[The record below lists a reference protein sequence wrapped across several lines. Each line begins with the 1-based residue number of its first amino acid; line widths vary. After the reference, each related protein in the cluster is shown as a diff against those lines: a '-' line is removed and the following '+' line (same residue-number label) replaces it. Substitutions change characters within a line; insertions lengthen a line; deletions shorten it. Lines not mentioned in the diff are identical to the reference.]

1 MAMPP
6 GGLHADIN
14 GDGVVDHVQ
23 AHGSGGVDAGGH
35 PVTGADGKPAPDCW
49 AQATS
54 GVPVREH
61 LFGGSVCRG
70 SAGVVRHGS
79 GHFKGE
85 PGGGYVSNRA
95 VQIVAPAQLRR
106 GEEKIVRSLRRAV
119 KDVVFLNSRGEVTCY
134 GHDGTRRWQQRT
146 DASWAPGDPGVV
158 ASLASFPLRVG
169 GASEVV
175 LAGGATHAALLTP
188 SGYRLNAFKLPG
200 KPVAALLVVD
210 VDGDGLNDVVAR
222 TKNGDVYAWRQRS
235 HPGLAPFTFLLG
247 ALAVA
252 VAAAFVTQM
261 STTDEAGRIVRS
273 TDVDEHESAKDR

>member
-1 MAMPP
+1 M
-6 GGLHADIN
+6 
-14 GDGVVDHVQ
+14 
-23 AHGSGGVDAGGH
+23 
-35 PVTGADGKPAPDCW
+35 
-49 AQATS
+49 
-54 GVPVREH
+54 
-61 LFGGSVCRG
+61 
-70 SAGVVRHGS
+70 
-79 GHFKGE
+79 
-85 PGGGYVSNRA
+85 
-95 VQIVAPAQLRR
+95 
-106 GEEKIVRSLRRAV
+106 
-119 KDVVFLNSRGEVTCY
+119 
-134 GHDGTRRWQQRT
+134 
-146 DASWAPGDPGVV
+146 
-158 ASLASFPLRVG
+158 G
-169 GASEVV
+169 GAAEVV

-222 TKNGDVYAWRQRS
+222 TAGGDVYAWRQRS